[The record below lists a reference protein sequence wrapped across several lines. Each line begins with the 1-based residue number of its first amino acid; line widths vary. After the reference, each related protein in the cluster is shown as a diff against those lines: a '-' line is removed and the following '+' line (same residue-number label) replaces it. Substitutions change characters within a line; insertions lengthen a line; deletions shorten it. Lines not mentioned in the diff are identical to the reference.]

1 MDLGL
6 KGKTALIT
14 GANHGLGVAIS
25 RCLAAEGANI
35 VLNYVADK
43 EVAIDFAN
51 ELESKYDIKAEAFY
65 ADISKEN
72 DVNLMIKNA
81 VSKFKKINILINNA
95 AISPTSLVKDTLI
108 EDWNKTIQINLTGIF
123 LTSKHIVNHLIENK
137 IKGRIVNIASTAAFA
152 GSTSGRA
159 HYDASKGGVI
169 SFTFSLARE
178 VGGYGINV
186 NAIAPGMMM
195 TEMTRERLLANKEK
209 YLSNIPLNRFGEIE
223 EIANVAVFLASD
235 KSSYMTG
242 AVVNISGGLQMR

>member
-1 MDLGL
+1 MDLEL

-25 RCLAAEGANI
+25 KCLAAEGANI
-35 VLNYVADK
+35 ALNYVADK
-43 EVAIDFAN
+43 DIAIDFVN
-51 ELESKYDIKAEAFY
+51 ELESKYGIKAEAFY

-72 DVNLMIKNA
+72 DVNVMFKNA

-123 LTSKHIVNHLIENK
+123 LTSKYIVNHLIENK
-137 IKGRIVNIASTAAFA
+137 IKGRIVNMASTAAFA

-178 VGGYGINV
+178 VGKYGINV